1 MFILNSDIPR
11 ELYNKLTIVEE
22 DLDTLTISSGEEIT
36 HFTQYEGKAYIVTNT
51 WEELDKFTR
60 DTGITLMTNNS
71 SYVPY
76 TTLNFMD
83 EKD

>member
-1 MFILNSDIPR
+1 MFILNSDIPK
-11 ELYNKLTIVEE
+11 ELYNKLTITEE
-22 DLDTLTISSGEEIT
+22 EVDTLTISTGEET
-36 HFTQYEGKAYIVTNT
+36 TQFTQYGGKVYIVTNT
-51 WEELDKFTR
+51 WDELNKFTR

-76 TTLNFMD
+76 TTLNFVD

>member
-22 DLDTLTISSGEEIT
+22 DLDTLTMCADSEIT

-51 WEELDKFTR
+51 WEELNIFTR
-60 DTGITLMTNNS
+60 DTGITLRTSNS
-71 SYVPY
+71 SYLPY
-76 TTLNFMD
+76 TTLNFVD